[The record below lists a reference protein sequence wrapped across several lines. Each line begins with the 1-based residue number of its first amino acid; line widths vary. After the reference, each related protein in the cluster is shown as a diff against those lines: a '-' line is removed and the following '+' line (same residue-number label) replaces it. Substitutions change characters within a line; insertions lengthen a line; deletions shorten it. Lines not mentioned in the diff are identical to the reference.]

1 MNKLLV
7 KQLDDANSNNESN
20 VHNANPNNYDI
31 KSWEDIFL
39 IQARKD
45 GANYTMLKEWLTKY
59 FDEPKLKTL

>member
-7 KQLDDANSNNESN
+7 KQLDDANRNNESN
-20 VHNANPNNYDI
+20 VHNANPNKYDI

-45 GANYTMLKEWLTKY
+45 GANYTMLKEWLIKY
-59 FDEPKLKTL
+59 FDKPKLKTL